1 MGSRYISKAFI
12 IRSLWEGSISRVQS
26 EISDLSIVG
35 WVESVLPNID
45 LKEGGGKVVSVNEM
59 QFSGSASELDEGI
72 GLSQMSRVAE
82 VNIVP
87 TSKILFIRNS
97 LPIVRIS
104 ISIQISVGVSGKCI
118 DIVSLLITNKEG

>member
-1 MGSRYISKAFI
+1 M
-12 IRSLWEGSISRVQS
+12 
-26 EISDLSIVG
+26 
-35 WVESVLPNID
+35 
-45 LKEGGGKVVSVNEM
+45 VSVNEM